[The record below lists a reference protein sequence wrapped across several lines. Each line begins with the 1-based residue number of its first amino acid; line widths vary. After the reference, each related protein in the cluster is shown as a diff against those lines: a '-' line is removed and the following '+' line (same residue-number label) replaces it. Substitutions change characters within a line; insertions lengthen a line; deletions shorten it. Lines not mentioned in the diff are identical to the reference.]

1 VQHRKKSTLHWN
13 LVIVNPERL
22 RQAPNVAIVG
32 SSSPPGKE
40 LREII
45 ENSAFPVGNL
55 SLLETEE
62 YAGLLQEFAGEIQIT
77 QILSPEVFADT
88 DIAFFAC
95 SPEIIEAYALSG
107 SAFPEL
113 TIDLTQTGRK
123 GTLFLKGVSEPSLL
137 KGPGYYVNPHPA
149 AIALGRVLARMQSE
163 FRLESVSITAMC
175 PASERGSA
183 GVNELQEQTVELLN
197 FQSIESRVFHGQL
210 AFNLLAEIETSRQFE
225 QLVSRQLGE
234 LLGQSL
240 PPIGIAAIQAPI
252 FHSHACS
259 VFLKLASP
267 VTADQIGACLS
278 DARGGL
284 IVHGEDGLSPSPV
297 TVVGSDA
304 VHIVRIIVDPAHPGH
319 CFLWIVSDNLRIAAS
334 NALQIAESL
343 MFAAVPPR

>member
-1 VQHRKKSTLHWN
+1 VPLRKSTLPWN
-13 LVIVNPERL
+13 RTIVNPERL

-32 SSSPPGKE
+32 SSSPLGKE

-45 ENSAFPVGNL
+45 ETSAFPVGNL
-55 SLLETEE
+55 SLVETEE

-77 QILSPEVFADT
+77 QIISPEAFADT

-95 SPEIIEAYALSG
+95 SPEIIEAYAASG

-113 TIDLTQTGRK
+113 TIDLTQTGRQ
-123 GTLFLKGVSEPSLL
+123 GTLFLKGVSDGSLL
-137 KGPGYYVNPHPA
+137 QGLGYYVNPHPA

-163 FRLESVSITAMC
+163 FRLESASITALC
-175 PASERGSA
+175 PASDRGSA

-197 FQSIESRVFHGQL
+197 FQSVESKVFRGQL
-210 AFNLLAEIETSRQFE
+210 AFNLLAEIEASRQME
-225 QLVSRQLGE
+225 QLVARQLSKI
-234 LLGQSL
+234 LGQGL
-240 PPIGIAAIQAPI
+240 PPIGIAAIQAPV

-259 VFLKLASP
+259 VFLKLAGP
-267 VTADQIGACLS
+267 VTREQIRACLS
-278 DARGGL
+278 DARSGM
-284 IVHGEDGLSPSPV
+284 IVHEEDGLSPSPV

-304 VHIVRIIVDPAHPGH
+304 VHVVRIVADPTHSGD

-343 MFAAVPPR
+343 MFTAAPPR

>member
-1 VQHRKKSTLHWN
+1 VPESTHQWN
-13 LVIVNPERL
+13 LIVVNPERL
-22 RQAPNVAIVG
+22 RQAPNVSIVG
-32 SSSPPGKE
+32 SSSPVGKE

-45 ENSAFPVGNL
+45 ETSAFPTGHL

-77 QILSPEVFADT
+77 QIISPEVFADT

-95 SPEIIEAYALSG
+95 SPEIIEAYAASG

-123 GTLFLKGVSEPSLL
+123 GTLFLKGVSESSILQGL
-137 KGPGYYVNPHPA
+137 GYYINPHPA
-149 AIALGRVLARMQSE
+149 AIALGRVLARLQSE
-163 FRLESVSITAMC
+163 FRLESVSITALC

-197 FQSIESRVFHGQL
+197 FQSVESRVFHGQL
-210 AFNLLAEIETSRQFE
+210 AFNLLAEIETSRQTE
-225 QLVSRQLGE
+225 QLVAAQLRKLLGE
-234 LLGQSL
+234 SL
-240 PPIGIAAIQAPI
+240 PSIGIAAIQAPV

-259 VFLKLASP
+259 VFLKLAGSP
-267 VTADQIGACLS
+267 TADQIRSCLS

-304 VHIVRIIVDPAHPGH
+304 VHIVRIAVDPAHPGD
-319 CFLWIVSDNLRIAAS
+319 CFLWVVSDNLRIAAS

-343 MFAAVPPR
+343 MFAAAPPR

>member
-1 VQHRKKSTLHWN
+1 MPTTKSTAHWN
-13 LVIVNPERL
+13 PINVNPERL

-32 SSSPPGKE
+32 SSSPLGKE
-40 LREII
+40 LRELI
-45 ENSAFPVGNL
+45 ETSAFPVGHL

-62 YAGLLQEFAGEIQIT
+62 YAGLLQEFAGELRIT

-95 SPEIIEAYALSG
+95 SPEIIEAYAASG

-113 TIDLTQTGRK
+113 TIDLTQTGRQ
-123 GTLFLKGVSEPSLL
+123 GTLFLKGVSAPSLL
-137 KGPGYYVNPHPA
+137 QGLGYYVNPHPV
-149 AIALGRVLARMQSE
+149 AIALGRVLARLQSE
-163 FRLESVSITAMC
+163 FRLESASVSVVC

-197 FQSIESRVFHGQL
+197 FQSVDSKIFRGQL
-210 AFNLLAEIETSRQFE
+210 AFNLLAEIEASRQTE
-225 QLVSRQLGE
+225 QLVARQLTE
-234 LLGQSL
+234 LLGESL
-240 PPIGIAAIQAPI
+240 PPVGIAAIQAPI

-259 VFLKLASP
+259 VFLKLASQ
-267 VTADQIGACLS
+267 VTAEQFGACLS

-284 IVHGEDGLSPSPV
+284 IVHGEEGLSPSPV

-304 VHIVRIIVDPAHPGH
+304 VHIARIVVNDGRPGD
-319 CFLWIVSDNLRIAAS
+319 CFLWIVADNLRIAAS

-343 MFAAVPPR
+343 MFAVTPPR

>member
-1 VQHRKKSTLHWN
+1 M
-13 LVIVNPERL
+13 NPERL
-22 RQAPNVAIVG
+22 RHAPNVAIVG
-32 SSSPPGKE
+32 SSSPLGKE

-77 QILSPEVFADT
+77 QILSPAVFADT

-95 SPEIIEAYALSG
+95 SPEIIEAYAASG
-107 SAFPEL
+107 SAFPDL

-123 GTLFLKGVSEPSLL
+123 GTLYLKGVSAPSLL
-137 KGPGYYVNPHPA
+137 KGAGYYVNPHPA
-149 AIALGRVLARMQSE
+149 VIALGRVLARMQSE
-163 FRLESVSITAMC
+163 FKLESASITALC

-197 FQSIESRVFHGQL
+197 FQSVESKVFHGQL
-210 AFNLLAEIETSRQFE
+210 AFNLLAEIQTSRQLE
-225 QLVSRQLGE
+225 ALVARQLSE

-240 PPIGIAAIQAPI
+240 PPVGIAAIQAPV

-267 VTADQIGACLS
+267 VNSEQIGACLN

-304 VHIVRIIVDPAHPGH
+304 VHIVRIIADPAHPGD

-343 MFAAVPPR
+343 MFAAAPPR

>member
-1 VQHRKKSTLHWN
+1 
-13 LVIVNPERL
+13 VNPERL
-22 RQAPNVAIVG
+22 RQAPNVSIVG
-32 SSSPPGKE
+32 SSSPLGKE

-45 ENSAFPVGNL
+45 ESSAFPVGHL

-62 YAGLLQEFAGEIQIT
+62 YAGLLQEFAGQIQIT
-77 QILSPEVFADT
+77 QILSPEVFAET

-95 SPEIIEAYALSG
+95 SPEIIEAYAASG

-137 KGPGYYVNPHPA
+137 KGLGYYVNPHPA

-163 FRLESVSITAMC
+163 FRVESASVTVLC

-197 FQSIESRVFHGQL
+197 FQSVESKVFQGQL
-210 AFNLLAEIETSRQFE
+210 AFNLLAEIGASRQTE
-225 QLVSRQLGE
+225 QLVARQLSE
-234 LLGQSL
+234 LLDQAL
-240 PPIGIAAIQAPI
+240 PPIGIAAIQASI

-267 VTADQIGACLS
+267 VTTERIEACLS

-284 IVHGEDGLSPSPV
+284 IVHGEEGLSPSPV

-304 VHIVRIIVDPAHPGH
+304 VHIVRIGADPARPSD

-343 MFAAVPPR
+343 MFAAAPPR